1 MGVIDM
7 GRNRMLYN
15 QEKWVALTCLVT
27 LSLIQILGPEN
38 DDAQF
43 LVELVIT
50 QREENHSTVLTET
63 LWGRSGWKP

>member
-1 MGVIDM
+1 
-7 GRNRMLYN
+7 MLYDH
-15 QEKWVALTCLVT
+15 EKWVALTCLVI

-43 LVELVIT
+43 LVKLVIT
-50 QREENHSTVLTET
+50 KREEYHTAVLTET